1 MLMKEISKLSE
12 KELKK
17 LILKNKEELF
27 KLRFQKA
34 GGHVTNTSRFREIR
48 KDVARAQLALGQLNA
63 KK

>member
-12 KELKK
+12 KELRK
-17 LILKNKEELF
+17 LILKSKEELF

-48 KDVARAQLALGQLNA
+48 KDVARARLALGQLTA